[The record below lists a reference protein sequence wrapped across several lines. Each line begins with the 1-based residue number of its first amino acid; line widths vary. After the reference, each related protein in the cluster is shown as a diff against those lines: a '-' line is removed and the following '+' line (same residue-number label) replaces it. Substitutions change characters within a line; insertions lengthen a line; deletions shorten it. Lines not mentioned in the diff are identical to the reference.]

1 MRPDVIVIGAGL
13 AGLTAAARLGEAGAK
28 VLVLA
33 KGVGSTYLSPTT
45 IDVLG
50 YTRDGSGG
58 DGPSVVERPLDALPG
73 LPAEHPYH
81 LVGAQGVTDAVDWFK
96 RCIAAGPLAPYAFT
110 GDPARNLLLP
120 TAVGAVKPSAV
131 VPESMAAGDVRE
143 GGRICVVGFRALK
156 DLHPALLADN
166 LSRIAPGVEARS
178 VELDLKPQGRVEH
191 NALGFA
197 RALDEPGFRA
207 QVASLVARGLYP
219 GERVAF
225 PAVLGSAAP
234 HAVWSE
240 LEARLGRSVFEIPT
254 VPPSVPGMRV
264 FASLRHALT
273 AAGGRVIVNAVV
285 TGVERDG
292 DKAGA
297 LRVRLGLREVTH
309 RADHVVLATG
319 GFSAGGMELDST
331 WHAREVALGLPVTGV
346 PGPGHERFNPGY
358 FDDHPMARAGLA
370 VDADQRPLDEG
381 GERAYENVV
390 VAGASLAGAVPWK
403 EKSGDGLSLATG
415 FRAAELILAETRVGR
430 ASVSTGA
437 EAQT

>member
-13 AGLTAAARLGEAGAK
+13 AGLTAAARLGEAGAE

-50 YTRDGSGG
+50 YTG
-58 DGPSVVERPLDALPG
+58 DGDGGGPSLVENPLDALPG

-81 LVGAQGVTDAVDWFK
+81 LVGGRGVTQAVDWFK
-96 RCIAAGPLAPYAFT
+96 GCIAAGPLAPYAYM
-110 GDPARNLLLP
+110 GDPSSNLLLP
-120 TAVGAVKPSAV
+120 TAAGAVKPSAV
-131 VPESMAAGDVRE
+131 VPESMAGGDVRD

-166 LSRIAPGVEARS
+166 LSRTAQGVEARS
-178 VELDLKPQGRVEH
+178 LELDLKPEGRTEH

-197 RALDEPGFRA
+197 RAFDDASFRG
-207 QVASLVARGLYP
+207 QVVSLVSRGIYS

-234 HAVWSE
+234 HTVWSE
-240 LEARLGRSVFEIPT
+240 LEARLERSVFEIAT
-254 VPPSVPGMRV
+254 LPPSVPGIRV
-264 FASLRHALT
+264 FASLRHAVT
-273 AAGGRVIVNAVV
+273 AAGGRIIVNAVV

-292 DKAGA
+292 HRAGE

-319 GFSAGGMELDST
+319 GFSAGGLELDST

-346 PGPGHERFNPGY
+346 PGPGQERFKPGY
-358 FDDHPMARAGLA
+358 FDDHPMARAGLS

-381 GERAYENVV
+381 GERVFENVV

-403 EKSGDGLSLATG
+403 EKSGDGLALATG
-415 FRAAELILAETRVGR
+415 FRAAELILAEGRLGR
-430 ASVSTGA
+430 ASVSTTA
-437 EAQT
+437 EARA